1 MPDRNRGISRIDTIE
16 LDLSSHLFL
25 PYFLDTTFHQICVA
39 HVDSETRSDLFICL
53 QQDSVIMLTHQ
64 SANNK
69 RICTWIYIVRH
80 KKKDNHWQLRKKNGS
95 SGRSF
100 CVIPQEKSS
109 SFIYSF
115 FFSLRCSFPDGD
127 NGTESKHFVRSFLRV
142 VSLFS
147 CSGIFGR
154 LVSGVQVSSQLKKI
168 ISLNGSA
175 FFCMWLHSR

>member
-69 RICTWIYIVRH
+69 RICT
-80 KKKDNHWQLRKKNGS
+80 
-95 SGRSF
+95 
-100 CVIPQEKSS
+100 
-109 SFIYSF
+109 
-115 FFSLRCSFPDGD
+115 
-127 NGTESKHFVRSFLRV
+127 
-142 VSLFS
+142 
-147 CSGIFGR
+147 
-154 LVSGVQVSSQLKKI
+154 
-168 ISLNGSA
+168 
-175 FFCMWLHSR
+175 